1 MHVQQR
7 IRLCLLLEKMY
18 ERKEFSEQLGLKDKT
33 RFHGEEVHGE
43 EGATKCYR

>member
-1 MHVQQR
+1 MPVQQR

-33 RFHGEEVHGE
+33 RFHGEELHGE